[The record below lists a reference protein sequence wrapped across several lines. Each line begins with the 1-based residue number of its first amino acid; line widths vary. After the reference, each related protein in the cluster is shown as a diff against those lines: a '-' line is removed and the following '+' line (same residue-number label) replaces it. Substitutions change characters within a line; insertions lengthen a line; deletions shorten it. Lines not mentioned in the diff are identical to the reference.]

1 MICPNWLKNRMTK
14 TPDKKVKKHC
24 IIQLSGEKKDNINY
38 TTMFY
43 GHVGMISF
51 LMLSENTV
59 LQDLH
64 INSHNQGHSGVMTF
78 FFRHIFN
85 QLFN

>member
-38 TTMFY
+38 TT
-43 GHVGMISF
+43 
-51 LMLSENTV
+51 V
-59 LQDLH
+59 LRACGDDQ
-64 INSHNQGHSGVMTF
+64 F
-78 FFRHIFN
+78 FN
-85 QLFN
+85 AE